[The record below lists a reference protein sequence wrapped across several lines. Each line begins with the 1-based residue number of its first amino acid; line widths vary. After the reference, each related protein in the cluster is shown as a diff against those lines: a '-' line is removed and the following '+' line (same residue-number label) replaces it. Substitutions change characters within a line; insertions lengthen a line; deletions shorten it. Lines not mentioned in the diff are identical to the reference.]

1 MTTDL
6 PASAAVTAAARAA
19 PPEPMTTTSASSVMG
34 SAAFTEASPFMMAR
48 KSAPAASA
56 HSATAVAKAMEV
68 RVAPVTVSTESFWV
82 SR

>member
-1 MTTDL
+1 
-6 PASAAVTAAARAA
+6 
-19 PPEPMTTTSASSVMG
+19 MG

-48 KSAPAASA
+48 MSAPAASA